1 MKLTEKIL
9 IDTITGYTRLGY
21 FVSNVEGQEVT
32 WRYYDCYEDGS
43 YCPGST
49 ELNATSIWYETE
61 AMYRESRIDAFPI
74 DPRRAQELEERD
86 AAIEEL
92 TK

>member
-1 MKLTEKIL
+1 MELTEKNL
-9 IDTITGYTRLGY
+9 IDTITGYTRFGD
-21 FVSNVEGQEVT
+21 FVSNVEGHEIV
-32 WRYYDCYEDGS
+32 WRYYDYYEDGS

-61 AMYRESRIDAFPI
+61 SMYRKSRIDAFPI
-74 DPRRAQELEERD
+74 DPRRAQEIKERD
-86 AAIEEL
+86 AALGGL